1 MTKKI
6 ISIAT
11 LVAVLFTTQI
21 SATVR
26 TTSFSDGTNVNFS
39 TTDKTLKISVKNIN
53 AESVAIYLEDTEGF
67 SLVSETVKVTPNFV
81 KAYRLENLP
90 NGTYHFTVKRNGSKV
105 VQYFDI
111 TPLGITLSEKER
123 EETLLPSLTQKGDR
137 TFYNLKN
144 GTLELGSSY
153 PILLDSGEIVEFP
166 FGVPVQNNDGS
177 KPFSAGDVTVTYQ
190 RTAASPEERGRAA
203 NDAQEPRAGCG
214 GSPDADRPERRLQR
228 LDFDRRFRVSRNP
241 LRRSRHE
248 ARRLL
253 RPRPA
258 FPDKRLPAVLPA
270 HGRSSQ
276 ESGR

>member
-1 MTKKI
+1 MKSKI
-6 ISIAT
+6 IFLAT

-123 EETLLPSLTQKGDR
+123 EETLLPSLTQKGDKVFVSSFVKTGGKTSVR
-137 TFYNLKN
+137 ILNNEGGLVFEDAYSDAILRKTFDLAK
-144 GTLELGSSY
+144 LQ
-153 PILLDSGEIVEFP
+153 P
-166 FGVPVQNNDGS
+166 GVYFFEVQTADETEY
-177 KPFSAGDVTVTYQ
+177 FTVT
-190 RTAASPEERGRAA
+190 R
-203 NDAQEPRAGCG
+203 
-214 GSPDADRPERRLQR
+214 
-228 LDFDRRFRVSRNP
+228 
-241 LRRSRHE
+241 
-248 ARRLL
+248 
-253 RPRPA
+253 
-258 FPDKRLPAVLPA
+258 
-270 HGRSSQ
+270 
-276 ESGR
+276 